1 MKISVLG
8 ATGSI
13 GSPTSF
19 YLATQKLADEILMI
33 GGKRQNVLQQL
44 EMDIATAVSSK
55 DVLVRAGSY
64 DDLPGSD
71 IIINTAAPHSKVV
84 LKDRNEML
92 APNIELVKDI
102 SLKIKQH
109 CPDAIIINV
118 NNPVEPLNYVTYLAG
133 EFDRR
138 KVIGYSANDS
148 FRFRE
153 LLAADYKV
161 KVSQVEG
168 TVIGEHG
175 STQVMLFSS
184 ARING
189 EPVSA
194 DEQTKTRIK
203 AEIPKIFK
211 KLEGLKAGRTAG
223 YTCAEGIAATVH
235 AIKYNT
241 GELLPCSAILKGE
254 YGYDNL
260 CMTVPAK
267 VGKDGIQE
275 IQEWELAPDEK
286 AELDISART
295 IESSMMIVEKS
306 LGVSST

>member
-1 MKISVLG
+1 MKITVLG

-19 YLATQKLADEILMI
+19 YLAAQKLADELVMI

-44 EMDIATAVSSK
+44 EMDIATAVSAK
-55 DVLVRAGSY
+55 NVLVRAGSY
-64 DDLPGSD
+64 DDLPGTD
-71 IIINTAAPHSKVV
+71 IVINTAAPHSKVV

-92 APNIELVKDI
+92 ASNIDLVRDI

-109 CPDAIIINV
+109 CPDAIIISV

-133 EFDRR
+133 NFDRR

-153 LLAADYKV
+153 LLAAEYKV
-161 KVSQVEG
+161 KVSEVEG

-184 ARING
+184 ARIND

-203 AEIPKIFK
+203 AEIPKIFQR
-211 KLEGLKAGRTAG
+211 LEGLKAGRTAG

-241 GELLPCSAILKGE
+241 GDLLPCSTILKGE
-254 YGYDNL
+254 YGYDNV
-260 CMTVPAK
+260 CMTVPAI
-267 VGKDGIQE
+267 VGKDGIEE
-275 IQEWELAPDEK
+275 IQEWALAPDEK
-286 AELDISART
+286 AELEVSART
-295 IESSMMIVEKS
+295 IRSSMTIVEKS
-306 LGVSST
+306 MGVASI